1 MTEENAEVDNT
12 ITTVDDIPLIKD
24 KKTKNPKRVEQGRK
38 LAEWNKI
45 NKKKLSTKTS
55 DSSSTPSPIINEKPA
70 QEKEKPLLENY
81 WVLGGVIV
89 VIGVVMYFINDEVH
103 VPVSKSQPIPQV
115 SKEPTQPPPP
125 PKEDDPFDM
134 A

>member
-38 LAEWNKI
+38 LAEWNKR

-55 DSSSTPSPIINEKPA
+55 DSSSTPSPIINEKPV

-103 VPVSKSQPIPQV
+103 VPVSESQPIPQV

-125 PKEDDPFDM
+125 KEDDPFDM

>member
-45 NKKKLSTKTS
+45 NKKKLST
-55 DSSSTPSPIINEKPA
+55 DSSSTPSPIINEKPV

-89 VIGVVMYFINDEVH
+89 VIGVAMYFINDEVH

>member
-38 LAEWNKI
+38 LAEWNKR

-55 DSSSTPSPIINEKPA
+55 DSSSTPSPIINEKPV

-89 VIGVVMYFINDEVH
+89 VIGVVMYFINDEV
-103 VPVSKSQPIPQV
+103 PVSESQPIPQV

-125 PKEDDPFDM
+125 PPKEDDPFDM

>member
-45 NKKKLSTKTS
+45 NKKKLST
-55 DSSSTPSPIINEKPA
+55 DSSSTPSPIINEKPV

>member
-24 KKTKNPKRVEQGRK
+24 KKTKNPKRVEQGKK
-38 LAEWNKI
+38 LAEWNKR

-55 DSSSTPSPIINEKPA
+55 DSSSTPSPIINEKPV

-89 VIGVVMYFINDEVH
+89 VIGVVMYFINDEV
-103 VPVSKSQPIPQV
+103 PVSESQPIPQV